1 MAIRIARVLCII
13 GLVYSHGWT
22 GLTGHELQLS
32 LNNPQSVFRII
43 LVELFGRSSVPLLSA
58 ISGYLVVASAGK
70 RDYGGFV
77 SAKARAI
84 LAPMILWN
92 ALAILLVSGS
102 AWLFSL
108 PAPQPIDTLWF
119 ADELL
124 SLTRANDINVQMPFL
139 RDLFL
144 CMLAAPLLVHA
155 PNRWLVLLAAITFA
169 WTASEWSTPIF
180 QRPPILLFFLIGMLV
195 RRQGLAPMLAGL
207 SPWLIWPAFVMLAG
221 LKITVLLGHA
231 PFTDMLTAPR
241 VDLALRL
248 AGALATWQLVWRLAD
263 SRWAPA
269 FCRLEPYMF
278 LHVAGWPDDRQA
290 DRDDGGAALS
300 AIPDPSTGAGA
311 GHRADPCRRAQTA
324 SGAGRR
330 PAFRRPAPALAPGD
344 HRPLGMQRD
353 AG

>member
-124 SLTRANDINVQMPFL
+124 SLTRANDINEQMPFL

-278 LHVAGWPDDRQA
+278 LLFASHLIFMWLAGPMI
-290 DRDDGGAALS
+290 GKLTGTMGAPLY
-300 AIPDPSTGAGA
+300 PLYLTL
-311 GHRADPCRRAQTA
+311 Q
-324 SGAGRR
+324 
-330 PAFRRPAPALAPGD
+330 PALALGTALILAVGLRRLPAPVGD
-344 HRPLGMQRD
+344 LLSGGRLPR
-353 AG
+353 